1 MELKIDYVP
10 IDSISPYENNAKK
23 HPREQIEQIKAS
35 MQEFGNIDPIG
46 IWHGEIVEGHGRYE
60 AAKRLGYKTVPVIRL
75 DNLTDEQRRAYGLV
89 HNQLT
94 MSSGFDAQALEAEL
108 KSIADIDMAAY
119 GFGVDEF
126 LESHGAEEAE
136 ECEPESIPAES
147 RVKVGD
153 VWQLGNHRL
162 MCGDATNVEHVE
174 RLMDGNVADLVFT
187 DPPYNVDYAE
197 KNKFLNGA
205 DRGNR
210 VQTDITNDNMESDE
224 DARASLWEP
233 AFKNMAHVADE
244 YCSIYVTMPQGGA
257 HMMMMMMAAAASWQV
272 KHELVW
278 VKNNHVLGRT
288 DYYYKHEPI
297 LFGWKD
303 KHRFYGNGEFNK
315 SVWEIDKPQKSDLHP
330 TMKPVRLVVNA
341 IMNSTKL
348 GDIVLDVFGGSG
360 TTIIA
365 CEQTERRCRMMEL
378 TPEYC
383 DVIIDRWEKLTGKR
397 AVMVTC

>member
-1 MELKIDYVP
+1 M
-10 IDSISPYENNAKK
+10 N
-23 HPREQIEQIKAS
+23 
-35 MQEFGNIDPIG
+35 
-46 IWHGEIVEGHGRYE
+46 
-60 AAKRLGYKTVPVIRL
+60 
-75 DNLTDEQRRAYGLV
+75 
-89 HNQLT
+89 
-94 MSSGFDAQALEAEL
+94 SGFDAQALEAEL

-136 ECEPESIPAES
+136 EYEPESIPAES

-187 DPPYNVDYAE
+187 DPPYNVDYAG

-210 VQTDITNDNMESDE
+210 VQTDIANDNMESDE

-257 HMMMMMMAAAASWQV
+257 HMMMMMAAAAASWQV

-360 TTIIA
+360 TTLIA

-397 AVMVTC
+397 AVMMTC

>member
-10 IDSISPYENNAKK
+10 IDSIKPYTGNAKE

-46 IWHGEIVEGHGRYE
+46 IWHGEIVEGHGRYQ
-60 AAKRLGYKTVPVIRL
+60 AAKQLGYKTVPVIRL
-75 DNLTDEQRRAYGLV
+75 DNLTDEQRRAYGLI

-94 MSSGFDAQALEAEL
+94 MNSGFDAQALEAEL

-136 ECEPESIPAES
+136 EYESESIPAES
-147 RVKVGD
+147 RVNVGD

-174 RLMDGNVADLVFT
+174 MLMDGDVADLVFT
-187 DPPYNVDYAE
+187 DPPYNVDYAG

-205 DRGNR
+205 DGGSR
-210 VQTDITNDNMESDE
+210 VQTDIANDSMESDE

-257 HMMMMMMAAAASWQV
+257 HMMMMMAAAAASWQV

-341 IMNSTKL
+341 IMNSTKV

-360 TTIIA
+360 TTLIA
-365 CEQTERRCRMMEL
+365 CEQTERCCRMMEL

-397 AVMVTC
+397 AVMMKC